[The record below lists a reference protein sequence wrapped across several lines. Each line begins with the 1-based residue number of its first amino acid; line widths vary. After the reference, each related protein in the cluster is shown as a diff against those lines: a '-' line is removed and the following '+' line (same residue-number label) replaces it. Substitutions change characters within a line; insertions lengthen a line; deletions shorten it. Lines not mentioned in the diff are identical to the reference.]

1 MIIKDVRI
9 TLLRAPYKEQPG
21 FQRGYDLPREILA
34 VEIETKSGLVGLGY
48 QLYLR
53 QGFRTTKACLEELLI
68 PRIMGRDATAVEAIW
83 RDLFMSTQADGRG
96 GAPVLGLSVIDVALW
111 DLVGQ
116 RAKMPLHRIWG
127 HFRDKVPAYGSG
139 VWRGLGGD
147 GMVEKAKR
155 LTKAGFKAVKM
166 QVGHAWTDAEDV
178 DNVRRVREAV
188 GPDVDVLVAL
198 RLLRRD
204 VVRRAHAD
212 ARLGAVL
219 REPQVAQ
226 LGHAVLREQDVV
238 GLHVAVDEALLMGVV
253 ERPRGAGPSKTTRVT
268 TGGSIAPASMSR
280 AQAFAGWRSAAS
292 ISPTISASTALAL
305 WLGTW
310 QVPAASCPPP
320 PCASIRRPMS
330 KSEERSMIE
339 RPTARTVFCFRR
351 PQSTCTETV
360 QCGCSA

>member
-21 FQRGYDLPREILA
+21 FQRGYDRPREILA

-139 VWRGLGGD
+139 VWRGRTAKAISTAVAGG
-147 GMVEKAKR
+147 
-155 LTKAGFKAVKM
+155 
-166 QVGHAWTDAEDV
+166 
-178 DNVRRVREAV
+178 RR
-188 GPDVDVLVAL
+188 
-198 RLLRRD
+198 
-204 VVRRAHAD
+204 
-212 ARLGAVL
+212 
-219 REPQVAQ
+219 
-226 LGHAVLREQDVV
+226 
-238 GLHVAVDEALLMGVV
+238 
-253 ERPRGAGPSKTTRVT
+253 
-268 TGGSIAPASMSR
+268 
-280 AQAFAGWRSAAS
+280 RSAPSSSTEAE
-292 ISPTISASTALAL
+292 SAQWMSSSTSTS
-305 WLGTW
+305 GVG
-310 QVPAASCPPP
+310 VPS
-320 PCASIRRPMS
+320 
-330 KSEERSMIE
+330 RS
-339 RPTARTVFCFRR
+339 RSARTARWLR
-351 PQSTCTETV
+351 
-360 QCGCSA
+360 